1 MAKDKREYKYTKS
14 TYVRMVQEACKNNNE
29 AGKLIGC
36 SGSSIGLAV
45 NSGEATEVMENA
57 ALGVWLS
64 HFAPEPEAKSFI
76 IIQVD
81 KVHVPTIGAMV
92 KGLGGG
98 IVEVSAKEAFKQGRL
113 AV

>member
-14 TYVRMVQEACKNNNE
+14 TYVKLVQEACKNNTE

-36 SGSSIGLAV
+36 SGSSICTAA
-45 NSGEATEVMENA
+45 NSGEATEMMENA
-57 ALGVWLS
+57 ARGAWLT

-81 KVHVPTIGAMV
+81 KAHVATIGAMV

-98 IVEVSAKEAFKQGRL
+98 HRGSQCQRSV
-113 AV
+113 